1 MVNSRPKIILSA
13 AMTID
18 GKIASKNGDS
28 KLSSKKDKTRLHK
41 LRSKTDAILIGKNTL
56 LRDDPLLTVRYHK
69 GKNPIRI
76 ILDSKGEIPLTSKI
90 IKTCNKIPTIIVV
103 TKNISKKNFNRL
115 QKLPLQMI
123 IAGTKKI
130 DIPKLMKILFKQQ
143 IDTIL
148 LEGGSKTN
156 WEFISKG
163 FVDEIV
169 ITIAP
174 IIVGGQTSTS
184 LVGGEGFLNMQNSK
198 KFKLKNISKFKNE
211 LVVHYSKL

>member
-1 MVNSRPKIILSA
+1 
-13 AMTID
+13 MTID

-28 KLSSKKDKTRLHK
+28 KLSSKKDKIRLHK

-76 ILDSKGEIPLTSKI
+76 ILDSKGKIPSNSKI
-90 IKTCNKIPTIIVV
+90 LKTCKKIPTIIVV
-103 TKNISKKNFNRL
+103 TKNISKKNLNRL
-115 QKLPLQMI
+115 QKLPLQI
-123 IAGTKKI
+123 IVGGTKKI
-130 DIPKLMKILFKQQ
+130 NIAKLLKILLKQQ

-174 IIVGGQTSTS
+174 IIVGGKTSTS

-198 KFKLKNISKFKNE
+198 KFKLKNISKFKSE

>member
-1 MVNSRPKIILSA
+1 MVNSRPKIILSG

-18 GKIASKNGDS
+18 GKIASKSGDS
-28 KLSSKKDKTRLHK
+28 KLSSRKDKIRLHK

-76 ILDSKGEIPLTSKI
+76 ILDSKGEIPNNSKI
-90 IKTCNKIPTIIVV
+90 VKTCKKIPTIIFV
-103 TKNISKKNFNRL
+103 TKNISQKNLKRL
-115 QKLPLQMI
+115 EKLHLQI
-123 IAGTKKI
+123 IVAGTRQI
-130 DIPKLMKILFKQQ
+130 DITKLLRTLFKQQ
-143 IDTIL
+143 INSIL

-163 FVDEIV
+163 LVDEII

-184 LVGGEGFLNMQNSK
+184 LVGGKGFLNMQNSK
-198 KFKLKNISKFKNE
+198 KFKLKNISKLKNE

>member
-1 MVNSRPKIILSA
+1 MVNSRPKIILSG

-18 GKIASKNGDS
+18 GKIASKSGDS
-28 KLSSKKDKTRLHK
+28 KLSSRKDKIRLHK

-76 ILDSKGEIPLTSKI
+76 ILDSKGEIPNNSKI
-90 IKTCNKIPTIIVV
+90 VKTCKKIPTIIVV
-103 TKNISKKNFNRL
+103 TKNISQKNLKRL
-115 QKLPLQMI
+115 EKLHLQI
-123 IAGTKKI
+123 IVAGTRQI
-130 DIPKLMKILFKQQ
+130 DITKLLRTLFKQQ
-143 IDTIL
+143 INSIL

-163 FVDEIV
+163 LVDEII

-184 LVGGEGFLNMQNSK
+184 LVGGKGFLNMQNSK
-198 KFKLKNISKFKNE
+198 KFKLKNISKLKNE

>member
-1 MVNSRPKIILSA
+1 MVRSRPKIILSA

-18 GKIASKNGDS
+18 GKIASKSGDS
-28 KLSSKKDKTRLHK
+28 KLSSKKDKIRLHK

-76 ILDSKGEIPLTSKI
+76 ILDSKGEIPPNSKI
-90 IKTCNKIPTIIVV
+90 IKTCNKIPTIIVASQ
-103 TKNISKKNFNRL
+103 NISKKNLNRL
-115 QKLPLQMI
+115 KKLPLQI
-123 IAGTKKI
+123 IFAGTKRI
-130 DIPKLMKILFKQQ
+130 NIQKLLKILFKQKIQ
-143 IDTIL
+143 TIL

-174 IIVGGQTSTS
+174 IVVGGQTSTS
-184 LVGGEGFLNMQNSK
+184 LVGGEGFLNIQKSK

-211 LVVHYSKL
+211 FVVHYSKL

>member
-1 MVNSRPKIILSA
+1 MVRSRPKIILSA

-18 GKIASKNGDS
+18 GKIASKSGDS
-28 KLSSKKDKTRLHK
+28 KLSSKKDKIRVHK

-76 ILDSKGEIPLTSKI
+76 ILDSKGEIPPNSKI
-90 IKTCNKIPTIIVV
+90 IKTCKKIPTIIAVSQ
-103 TKNISKKNFNRL
+103 NISQKNLNRL
-115 QKLPLQMI
+115 KKLPLQI
-123 IAGTKKI
+123 IFAGTKRI
-130 DIPKLMKILFKQQ
+130 SIQKLLKILFKQKIQ
-143 IDTIL
+143 TIL

-163 FVDEIV
+163 FVDEII

-174 IIVGGQTSTS
+174 IVVGGQTSTS
-184 LVGGEGFLNMQNSK
+184 LVGGEGFLNMQKSK
-198 KFKLKNISKFKNE
+198 KFKLKNISKFKNAF
-211 LVVHYSKL
+211 VVH

>member
-28 KLSSKKDKTRLHK
+28 KLSSKKDKIRLHK

-76 ILDSKGEIPLTSKI
+76 ILDSKGEIPLGSKI

-103 TKNISKKNFNRL
+103 TKNISKKNLNRL
-115 QKLPLQMI
+115 QKFPLQTI

-130 DIPKLMKILFKQQ
+130 DIPKLLKILFKQQ

>member
-1 MVNSRPKIILSA
+1 MVRSRPKIILSA

-18 GKIASKNGDS
+18 GKIASKSGDS
-28 KLSSKKDKTRLHK
+28 KLSSKKDKIRLHK

-76 ILDSKGEIPLTSKI
+76 ILDSKGEIPPNSKI
-90 IKTCNKIPTIIVV
+90 IKTCNKIPTIIVASQ
-103 TKNISKKNFNRL
+103 NISKKNLNRL
-115 QKLPLQMI
+115 KKLPLQI
-123 IAGTKKI
+123 IFAGTKRI
-130 DIPKLMKILFKQQ
+130 NIQKLLKILFKQKIQ
-143 IDTIL
+143 TIL

-174 IIVGGQTSTS
+174 IVVGGQTSTS
-184 LVGGEGFLNMQNSK
+184 LVGGEGFLNMQKSK

-211 LVVHYSKL
+211 FVVHYSKL

>member
-1 MVNSRPKIILSA
+1 
-13 AMTID
+13 MTID
-18 GKIASKNGDS
+18 GKIASKSGDS
-28 KLSSKKDKTRLHK
+28 KLSSRKDKIRLHK

-76 ILDSKGEIPLTSKI
+76 ILDSKGEIPNNSKI
-90 IKTCNKIPTIIVV
+90 VKTCKKIPTIIVV
-103 TKNISKKNFNRL
+103 TKNISQKNLKRL
-115 QKLPLQMI
+115 EKLHLQI
-123 IAGTKKI
+123 IVAGTRQI
-130 DIPKLMKILFKQQ
+130 DITKLLRTLFKQQ
-143 IDTIL
+143 INSIL

-163 FVDEIV
+163 LVDEII

-184 LVGGEGFLNMQNSK
+184 LVGGKGFLNMQNSK
-198 KFKLKNISKFKNE
+198 KFKLKNISKLKNE